1 MARRKKG
8 RAIDGI
14 LVLDKPQGDSSNRVL
29 QRVRRLFDAQK
40 AGHTGNLDPLAT
52 GVLPICLGEATKFS
66 QFMLDADKAYQARIR
81 FGVQTTTGDSEG
93 EPLFTCS
100 TEHINRELV
109 EQILPQFMGEQMQV
123 PPMYSALKVDGQP
136 LYKLA
141 RQGIEVERKAR
152 AISIHKLS
160 LDAFENSQ
168 GQCEAEIT
176 VYCSKGTYIRTLAE
190 DIAKKLG
197 DCGGHLTALRRI
209 QSGQY
214 QLSESYTLE
223 RLEQIAEQGLSA
235 LDSLLLPAYDGIKHF
250 PVVEVNAEQGYHVR
264 LGQAVDGVRISDHK
278 TVRIHQT
285 NGQFLGIGETD
296 SGRLLPRRLV
306 ANSGLHN

>member
-14 LVLDKPQGDSSNRVL
+14 VILDKPQGDSSNRVL

-66 QFMLDADKAYQARIR
+66 QFLLDADKAYQARIC

-93 EPLFTCS
+93 EELFRRS
-100 TEHINRELV
+100 TEHISRELI
-109 EQILPQFMGEQMQV
+109 EQVLPQFLGEQMQV

-152 AISIHKLS
+152 AITIYQLS
-160 LDAFENSQ
+160 LDEFDVSQ
-168 GQCEAEIT
+168 ERCEAVIT

-190 DIAKKLG
+190 DIAKQLG

-223 RLEQIAEQGLSA
+223 QLEQIAEQGLAA
-235 LDSLLLPAYDGIKHF
+235 LDNLILPAYDGIKHF
-250 PVVEVNAEQGYHVR
+250 PIVEVNAEQGYHIR
-264 LGQAVDGVRISDHK
+264 LGQTVVDVQFPDHK
-278 TVRIHQT
+278 IARIHQAD
-285 NGQFLGIGETD
+285 GQFLGIGETD
-296 SGRLLPRRLV
+296 GGRLSPRRLV
-306 ANSGLHN
+306 ANSGLHH